1 MLSSGLKVIGSL
13 ALLQTAA
20 SSSSIA
26 YSALGSRQCW
36 NDGMVPLPS
45 ASWQPSDR
53 DARIESAVSS
63 MYAGAGLNGALC
75 SDDVTF
81 EDAAVLCCGR
91 TEVVEAFRAVR
102 ALKPEH
108 VTTPQVCYS
117 SSSSAIVLLHQR
129 YLGCIVV
136 RSELHVR
143 LDDVGLMRSFEER
156 WNGKPL
162 LGAAFPLHAMP
173 AVRRINAL
181 LSFLAT
187 TNLLA

>member
-1 MLSSGLKVIGSL
+1 MLPAGLKAIGSL

-20 SSSSIA
+20 SSSGIA
-26 YSALGSRQCW
+26 YSALRSRQCW

-63 MYAGAGLNGALC
+63 MYAGAGLHGALC
-75 SDDVTF
+75 SDDVAF
-81 EDAAVLCCGR
+81 EDAAALCCGGA
-91 TEVVEAFRAVR
+91 EVVEAFRAVR

-108 VTTPQVCYS
+108 VTAPQVCY

-136 RSELHVR
+136 RSQLHVW
-143 LDDVGLMRSFEER
+143 LDDARVIRTIEER

-162 LGAAFPLHAMP
+162 LGAAFPLHAIP
-173 AVRRINAL
+173 AVRRINPL

>member
-1 MLSSGLKVIGSL
+1 M
-13 ALLQTAA
+13 
-20 SSSSIA
+20 
-26 YSALGSRQCW
+26 
-36 NDGMVPLPS
+36 
-45 ASWQPSDR
+45 
-53 DARIESAVSS
+53 
-63 MYAGAGLNGALC
+63 C

-81 EDAAVLCCGR
+81 EDAAVLCCGGA
-91 TEVVEAFRAVR
+91 EVVEAFRAVR

-117 SSSSAIVLLHQR
+117 SSSSSAIVLLHQR

-136 RSELHVR
+136 RSQLHVR
-143 LDDVGLMRSFEER
+143 LDDAGLMRSIEER

-162 LGAAFPLHAMP
+162 PGAAFPLHAMP